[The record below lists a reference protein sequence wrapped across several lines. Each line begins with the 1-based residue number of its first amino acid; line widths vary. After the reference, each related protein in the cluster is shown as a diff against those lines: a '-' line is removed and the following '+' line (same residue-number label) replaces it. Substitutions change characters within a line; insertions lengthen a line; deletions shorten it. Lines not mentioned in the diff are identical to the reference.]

1 MGTKQSPPAADDGY
15 GVLVGWSHHGFNGR
29 LDLCLQ
35 RVGSMAEAEQD
46 DVQQQHFY
54 MTENQA
60 LLLANYLLGV
70 LDKKPAARR
79 KGWLGRVLKG
89 QP

>member
-1 MGTKQSPPAADDGY
+1 MGPDNHPPASEDGY

-35 RVGSMAEAEQD
+35 RVGSLVEAERD
-46 DVQQQHFY
+46 EVQQQHFY

-60 LLLANYLLGV
+60 LLLANYLLDV
-70 LDKKPAARR
+70 LGKKHEAQKRGWWRR
-79 KGWLGRVLKG
+79 VTEG
-89 QP
+89 

>member
-1 MGTKQSPPAADDGY
+1 MGQNGNPPAADEGY

-35 RVGSMAEAEQD
+35 RVGSLAEAERD

-70 LDKKPAARR
+70 LDKKPANRS
-79 KGWLGRVLKG
+79 KGWLARMLPG
-89 QP
+89 

>member
-1 MGTKQSPPAADDGY
+1 MPTDNHPPTAQAGY

-35 RVGSMAEAEQD
+35 RVASMAAAERD
-46 DVQQQHFY
+46 AVEQQHFY

-70 LDKKPAARR
+70 LDKRPPVRR
-79 KGWLGRVLKG
+79 RGWLARLF
-89 QP
+89 PR